1 MKDNRS
7 VVERYVAAL
16 PADLDRLTSL
26 QHPDFVED
34 WPQSGERIRGSQN
47 FRAIQQ
53 HYPDT
58 TSETRRLVG
67 TEDRWALAPTF
78 TPLRIV
84 GGGDTFTALMQ
95 ASYPDGGDYH
105 VISILEVRDGLIA
118 KVTTFFAAEFE
129 APDWRAG
136 WVEHPRESRPNPEKS
151 KE

>member
-1 MKDNRS
+1 MEDSRS

-16 PADLDRLTSL
+16 PTDLDTLTSL
-26 QHPDFVED
+26 QHPDFMED
-34 WPQSGERIRGSQN
+34 WPQSGERIRGSEN
-47 FRAIQQ
+47 FRAIHE

-84 GGGDTFTALMQ
+84 GAGDTFTALTK
-95 ASYPDGGDYH
+95 ARYPDGSEYH
-105 VISILEVRDGLIA
+105 VISILEVREGRIA

-129 APDWRAG
+129 APNWRAR
-136 WVEHPRESRPNPEKS
+136 WVERSQESGPGPEES
-151 KE
+151 